1 MWLARAKEKVG
12 EPIDE
17 EMAVLHSELLYAGT
31 RVRVK
36 LASTIPPPGRGGGE
50 EGRRYT
56 QLDSTMFSP
65 SPPSLPPS
73 LATDRKSLG

>member
-17 EMAVLHSELLYAGT
+17 EMAVLYSELLYAST

-50 EGRRYT
+50 EGRRGGGDKGRRGGGEEVHT
-56 QLDSTMFSP
+56 
-65 SPPSLPPS
+65 
-73 LATDRKSLG
+73 A